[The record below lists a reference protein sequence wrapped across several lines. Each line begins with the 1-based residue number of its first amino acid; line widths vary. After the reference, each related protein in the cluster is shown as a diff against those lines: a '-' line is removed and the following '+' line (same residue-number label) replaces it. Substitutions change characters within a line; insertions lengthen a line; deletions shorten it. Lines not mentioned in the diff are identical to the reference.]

1 MSHET
6 SARSKREGVAV
17 NRQVDLRGYRMAPT
31 NSTRIIILT
40 AIVSL
45 QLSMLPSA
53 DAQSISQEQ
62 QREPLG
68 SLSTVGEV
76 YVNGSRAPAESTI
89 FTGDNILTAVGGA
102 ATFATS
108 GNGSIKISPL
118 SQVAAAGEPG
128 YVAELKLG
136 TVVMSSSS
144 GPSGVTLRAGN
155 FVAVPTVRDQ
165 QTSASIERKADGS
178 FVVSCLDGSVGVLPL
193 QGGNGL
199 FLQFGQSVIVTASG
213 ELVNPEKPATAP
225 EATVPPVV
233 QAKKSYTGWIIL
245 GVAAAGGAGA
255 AAALAGHKGGQ
266 SVSPSTP

>member
-6 SARSKREGVAV
+6 STRSKREGVAV
-17 NRQVDLRGYRMAPT
+17 NRVAGLGGYRMAPK
-31 NSTRIIILT
+31 NSTRITILI
-40 AIVSL
+40 AMVSL
-45 QLSMLPSA
+45 QLLMLPSA
-53 DAQSISQEQ
+53 DARSISQEQ

-76 YVNGSRAPAESTI
+76 YVNGSRAPAESTA
-89 FTGDNILTAVGGA
+89 FTGDNILTAAGGV
-102 ATFATS
+102 ATFTTS

-118 SQVAAAGEPG
+118 SQVVAAGETG

-178 FVVSCLDGSVGVLPL
+178 FVVSCLEGSVGVLPL

-199 FLQFGQSVIVTASG
+199 FLQVGQSVIVTASG
-213 ELVNPEKPATAP
+213 ELVTPEKPATVP
-225 EATVPPVV
+225 EATVPPVAK
-233 QAKKSYTGWIIL
+233 AKKSYTGWIIL
-245 GVAAAGGAGA
+245 AAAGAGGVGA

-266 SVSPSTP
+266 SVSPSDP